1 MIDVNRIKGNWG
13 TYGLIRNL
21 SAINGSNVSKTLL
34 DRVMYNSET
43 LPSLVKEY
51 WWFLFFGQDGEK
63 PVQLM
68 LLIFRKNGKRMLFDD
83 EEMVLRNLGK
93 NELTRDC

>member
-13 TYGLIRNL
+13 TYGLTRKL

-43 LPSLVKEY
+43 LPPLGKEY

-63 PVQLM
+63 PVPLM
-68 LLIFRKNGKRMLFDD
+68 LLILARATMSISNSQQCSLIDD
-83 EEMVLRNLGK
+83 I
-93 NELTRDC
+93 